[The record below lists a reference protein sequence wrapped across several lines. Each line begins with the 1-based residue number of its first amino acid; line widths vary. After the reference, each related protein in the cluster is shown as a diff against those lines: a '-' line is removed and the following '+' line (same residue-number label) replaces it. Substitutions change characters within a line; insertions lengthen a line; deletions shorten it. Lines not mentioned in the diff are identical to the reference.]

1 MKATNVTVGICKSC
15 IHYHVDE
22 DLHANDD
29 FGSDA
34 IDPNTGFKPGEF
46 CDIYEQNRM
55 LSDID
60 RPGSDIDHQCPL
72 WTLIDLYWCPRHNLW
87 SIDEC
92 DECMKGDNI
101 GNQEEWDEIED
112 GEILSEENGI

>member
-1 MKATNVTVGICKSC
+1 M
-15 IHYHVDE
+15 
-22 DLHANDD
+22 
-29 FGSDA
+29 
-34 IDPNTGFKPGEF
+34 
-46 CDIYEQNRM
+46 
-55 LSDID
+55 
-60 RPGSDIDHQCPL
+60 PL

-112 GEILSEENGI
+112 GEILSEEDGI